1 MRNVEKATE
10 CTSEIVLPE
19 GLFGNRWGVCVS
31 VEPAVG
37 IQGIVAQVVERSSVI
52 LVCARARLKRKL
64 ASGAAT
70 VLCGVGGS
78 GCAKLLECIHRDEAL
93 GRSQG
98 SLPGSCTRKSRTGK
112 SG

>member
-1 MRNVEKATE
+1 MRNVEKAAE
-10 CTSEIVLPE
+10 CTAEIVLSE

-37 IQGIVAQVVERSSVI
+37 VQGIVAQVVERSSVI

-70 VLCGVGGS
+70 VLCGIGGCGS
-78 GCAKLLECIHRDEAL
+78 AKLLECINRDEAV
-93 GRSQG
+93 GRTKG
-98 SLPGSCTRKSRTGK
+98 SLSGSCTGKARTGI
-112 SG
+112 

>member
-31 VEPAVG
+31 VEPAVR

-70 VLCGVGGS
+70 VLCGVGGGS
-78 GCAKLLECIHRDEAL
+78 CAKLLECIDRNETL
-93 GRSQG
+93 GRSESGLTG
-98 SLPGSCTRKSRTGK
+98 SGTGK
-112 SG
+112 ASTGMSR